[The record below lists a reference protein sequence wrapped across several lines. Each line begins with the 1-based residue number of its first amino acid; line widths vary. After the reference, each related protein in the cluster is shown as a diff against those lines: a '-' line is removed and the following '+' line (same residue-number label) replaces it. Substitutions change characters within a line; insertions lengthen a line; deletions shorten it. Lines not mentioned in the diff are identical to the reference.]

1 LIDLHCHILPGLDD
15 GAVDLLDSLAMAAQA
30 QEDGIETVCA
40 TPHIR
45 SDHDV
50 RIDELRAR
58 VRVLN
63 RELGRAGL
71 STRVTTGGEVAEAIA
86 DDLSADDLRA
96 VSLGGGGRWILLEP
110 AAGPLGERFL
120 SCVERLAKRGHR
132 ALVAHPERHFDEH
145 SFDVLG
151 AVVDAGG
158 LVQVTAAMLAE
169 AGPDWA
175 PVRLAERG
183 LVHVL
188 ASDAHSSRYGRP
200 LRLSDGLER
209 LGQVAALRPHLNW
222 IARDAPRAIVAGRDL
237 EPPFRR
243 R

>member
-1 LIDLHCHILPGLDD
+1 MIDLHSHILPGIDD

-30 QEDGIETVCA
+30 QEDGIEVVCA

-50 RIDELRAR
+50 RIGDLASR

-63 RELGRAGL
+63 RELDRAGL
-71 STRVTTGGEVAEAIA
+71 STRVRTGGEVAEPIA
-86 DDLSADDLRA
+86 DDLSEDELRG
-96 VSLGGGGRWILLEP
+96 VSLGGGGKWILLEP
-110 AAGPLGERFL
+110 AAGPLGERFVG
-120 SCVERLAKRGHR
+120 CVERLAERR
-132 ALVAHPERHFDEH
+132 RRVVVAHAERHFDES
-145 SFDVLG
+145 SFEVLT
-151 AVVDAGG
+151 AVVAAGG
-158 LVQVTAAMLAE
+158 LVQVTAATLAE

-183 LVHVL
+183 LVHLV

-209 LGQVAALRPHLNW
+209 LRVVDALGPHLDW
-222 IARDAPRAIVAGRDL
+222 IAYDAPRAIVAGEDVV
-237 EPPFRR
+237 PPFRPS
-243 R
+243 